1 MESTGSRLKKL
12 RQEKGLSL
20 EEVHKKTK
28 IRLNILKAIEED
40 NIIGLSPVYIKGF
53 LKIYCKFLGTEP
65 KEYIPGYQEPSGAQ
79 KLVSSEIK
87 KPASFLRSASIR
99 LDYFRTRI

>member
-79 KLVSSEIK
+79 N
-87 KPASFLRSASIR
+87 
-99 LDYFRTRI
+99 